1 MSGNFPFIN
10 FKPDKRYEKAIRDML
25 KRIYMTLDF
34 LRFKAR
40 IFLLVDLQTLL
51 L

>member
-1 MSGNFPFIN
+1 MNVHLGKTKKVSGGGGN
-10 FKPDKRYEKAIRDML
+10 
-25 KRIYMTLDF
+25 
-34 LRFKAR
+34 KAR

>member
-1 MSGNFPFIN
+1 MIQVEQLSVTECNSIA
-10 FKPDKRYEKAIRDML
+10 DCHHE
-25 KRIYMTLDF
+25 T
-34 LRFKAR
+34 KAR

>member
-1 MSGNFPFIN
+1 MNTSFI
-10 FKPDKRYEKAIRDML
+10 KSWKKYIPYL
-25 KRIYMTLDF
+25 KKNETF
-34 LRFKAR
+34 SKAR

>member
-1 MSGNFPFIN
+1 MTVMIHLFQYRGKSELINGTISGGIVGG
-10 FKPDKRYEKAIRDML
+10 ML
-25 KRIYMTLDF
+25 G
-34 LRFKAR
+34 LRGKAR

>member
-1 MSGNFPFIN
+1 MALGTYVDVFLTSKIG
-10 FKPDKRYEKAIRDML
+10 D
-25 KRIYMTLDF
+25 IYLF
-34 LRFKAR
+34 LKAR